1 MTRAHAARFIG
12 VSQRTIGRYMAAG
25 KLLYTRDERTGRV
38 LVRIPRDRAQNGT
51 TGAVRD

>member
-12 VSQRTIGRYMAAG
+12 VSLRTIGRYTAAG
-25 KLLYTRDERTGRV
+25 KLLYTRNERTGRV

-51 TGAVRD
+51 TEAVRD